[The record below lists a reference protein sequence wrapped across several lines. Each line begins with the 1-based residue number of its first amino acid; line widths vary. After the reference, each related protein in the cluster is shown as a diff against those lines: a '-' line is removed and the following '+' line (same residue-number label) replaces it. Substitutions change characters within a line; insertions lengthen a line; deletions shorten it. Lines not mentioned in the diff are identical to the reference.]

1 VTSIALSSSPFL
13 TMANIFQ
20 AAAAI
25 KAARQ
30 LGVLSELQTGPVDSE
45 SLAQRLALSP
55 RGTRSLLTALT
66 SLGLAHLTADGQYTS
81 TVPDLVEMTDSLIGL
96 ERLDES
102 IRSDRPV
109 VDFDTVEGAERHY
122 PQVVSHLAH
131 LQSGAAARAAAHLG
145 QDGLRIL
152 DVGAGAAQW
161 SLAIVDRYSDCTV
174 TVLDLSKVIP
184 TTRAAVEA
192 AGHQDRFEYL
202 AGDMFQIDLPPAT
215 YDLVILAN
223 VCHLFGDTANRT
235 LLRRLCRPIRAGG
248 TLAIIEPMP
257 EAELEASPTLA
268 LHDLGLV
275 IRTREGKLH
284 PFASYVSWL
293 NSSGFVDVSRY
304 QLESEPPVS
313 LVSARRHRS
322 ST

>member
-1 VTSIALSSSPFL
+1 
-13 TMANIFQ
+13 MANIFL

-30 LGVLSELQTGPVDSE
+30 LGVFSELQARPVGPE

-66 SLGLAHLTADGQYTS
+66 SLGLAELTPDGRYES
-81 TVPDLVEMTDSLIGL
+81 GVPDLVELTDDLIGL

-102 IRSDRPV
+102 IRSGRPV

-131 LQSGAAARAAAHLG
+131 LQSGAAARAAVHLG

-152 DVGAGAAQW
+152 DVGSGAAQW

-174 TVLDLSKVIP
+174 TVLDLPKVIP

-202 AGDMFQIDLPPAT
+202 AGDMFQVDLPLAT
-215 YDLVILAN
+215 YDLVIVAN
-223 VCHLFGDTANRT
+223 VCHLFGDTTNRS
-235 LLRRLCRPIRAGG
+235 LLRRLCGPIRAGG
-248 TLAIIEPMP
+248 TLTIIETVPDGG
-257 EAELEASPTLA
+257 LEASPTLA

-275 IRTREGKLH
+275 IRTREGKVY
-284 PFASYVSWL
+284 PFASYLSWL

-304 QLESEPPVS
+304 ELESEPPVT
-313 LVSARRHRS
+313 LVSAKRQRS
-322 ST
+322 RN